1 MSVMPA
7 PALSFLNAW
16 LVRPWMKPLLW
27 AVCAVPAIALLVGAM
42 VGSLGAN
49 PAEKLI
55 RETGEWA
62 LRWLWLTLAITP
74 LRELASLPALVRF
87 RRTLGVTT
95 FVYAV
100 LHLLSYAGFDKGWVL
115 DDIVRDVFKRN
126 FILVGMLAFVV
137 MLPLA
142 LTSFNAAVRALGGR
156 RWQWLHRLTYVVAML
171 GLLHFYLKKAAK
183 NDTNEVLVY
192 AVILAVLFGWR
203 VMRRGGILGMLRVR

>member
-7 PALSFLNAW
+7 PPLSFLNAW

-74 LRELASLPALVRF
+74 LRELASLPAVVRF

-100 LHLLSYAGFDKGWVL
+100 LHLLSYAGFDKGWAL

-183 NDTNEVLVY
+183 NDTDEVLVY

-203 VMRRGGILGMLRVR
+203 VMRRGGILAMWRVR

>member
-27 AVCAVPAIALLVGAM
+27 AVCAVPAVALLIGAV

-183 NDTNEVLVY
+183 NDTDEVLVY

-203 VMRRGGILGMLRVR
+203 VMRRGGILAMWRVR

>member
-1 MSVMPA
+1 MPA

-203 VMRRGGILGMLRVR
+203 VMRRGGILAMWRVR

>member
-1 MSVMPA
+1 MPA

-27 AVCAVPAIALLVGAM
+27 AVCAVPAVALLIGAV

-126 FILVGMLAFVV
+126 FILVGMLGFVV

-183 NDTNEVLVY
+183 NDTDEVLVY

-203 VMRRGGILGMLRVR
+203 VMRRGGILAMWRVR

>member
-1 MSVMPA
+1 MSA
-7 PALSFLNAW
+7 SSALPLSSLNAW

-27 AVCAVPAIALLVGAM
+27 AVCAVPAVALLIGALVGA
-42 VGSLGAN
+42 LGAN

-74 LRELASLPALVRF
+74 LRELASLPALVRY
-87 RRTLGVTT
+87 RRTLGVTA
-95 FVYAV
+95 FVYAA
-100 LHLLSYAGFDKGWVL
+100 LHLLAYAGFDKGWAL
-115 DDIVRDVFKRN
+115 DDVVRDVVKRN
-126 FILVGMLAFVV
+126 FILVGMLAFTL

-156 RWQWLHRLTYVVAML
+156 RWQWLHRLTYVVALL

-183 NDTNEVLVY
+183 NDTTEVAVY
-192 AVILAVLFGWR
+192 AAILAVLFGWR
-203 VMRRGGILGMLRVR
+203 VMRRGGILAMWRVR

>member
-1 MSVMPA
+1 MSVMPV
-7 PALSFLNAW
+7 PPLSFLNAW

-74 LRELASLPALVRF
+74 LRELASLPAVVRF

-100 LHLLSYAGFDKGWVL
+100 LHLLSYAGFDKGWAL

-183 NDTNEVLVY
+183 NDTDEVLVY

-203 VMRRGGILGMLRVR
+203 VMRRGGILAMWRVR